1 MVESGDIRS
10 ISPNPE
16 EEEQQ
21 EEADDDSDAEGER
34 ICSRAE
40 VPRIG
45 KKSLKGFEISEFW
58 KNSRSTQ
65 SSIRLPGSMASMI
78 EKLFGNPEIN

>member
-45 KKSLKGFEISEFW
+45 K
-58 KNSRSTQ
+58 
-65 SSIRLPGSMASMI
+65 
-78 EKLFGNPEIN
+78 